1 MKPAF
6 FETPTDFR
14 AWLAKHHAT
23 AKELLVGFY
32 KKGSK
37 RPSITWPESVD
48 EALCYGWIDSAR
60 KGIDAQT
67 YTIRFTPR
75 KNGSVWSNVNVNR
88 VRALIDLGRMRPAG
102 LKAFETRKEGK
113 SGIYS
118 HEQGEV
124 ELPEPYQGLLR
135 ANKKAWEFFQK
146 QAGSYRKAATW
157 WVTSA
162 KKEETRRKRLDA
174 LIAHSVKAERIP
186 QFTWK
191 KSARSG

>member
-1 MKPAF
+1 MKPTF
-6 FETPTDFR
+6 FETPADFR
-14 AWLAKHHAT
+14 AWLAKNHAT
-23 AKELLVGFY
+23 AIELLVGFY

-48 EALCYGWIDSAR
+48 EALCYGWIDGVR
-60 KGIDAQT
+60 KGIDDES

-75 KNGSVWSNVNVNR
+75 KSGSIWSNVNVNR
-88 VRALIDLGRMRPAG
+88 VQALTDRMQPAG
-102 LKAFETRKEGK
+102 LKAFAARKEGK

-124 ELPEPYQGLLR
+124 ALPEPFQRLLK
-135 ANKKAWEFFQK
+135 AKKNAWEFFEE
-146 QAGSYRKAATW
+146 QAGSYRKAAIW

-162 KKEETRRKRLDA
+162 KREETRRKRLDA
-174 LIAHSVKAERIP
+174 LIAYSSKSEKVP

-191 KSARSG
+191 KSAG

>member
-6 FETPTDFR
+6 FETPAGFR
-14 AWLAKHHAT
+14 AWLAKNHAT
-23 AKELLVGFY
+23 AKELLVGFH

-48 EALCYGWIDSAR
+48 EALCYGWIDGVR
-60 KGIDAQT
+60 RGVDGER

-75 KNGSVWSNVNVNR
+75 RSGSVWSTVNVSR
-88 VRALIDLGRMRPAG
+88 VRALTDLGRMQPAG
-102 LKAFETRKEGK
+102 LAAFEARKEDK

-118 HEQGEV
+118 HEQKDV
-124 ELPEPYQGLLR
+124 ELPEPYQRLLR
-135 ANKKAWEFFQK
+135 ANRKAWAFFEK
-146 QAGSYRKAATW
+146 QAGSYRKAAIW

-162 KKEETRRKRLDA
+162 KKEETRRRRLDS
-174 LIAHSVKAERIP
+174 LIAYSVKAERVP

-191 KSARSG
+191 KSAG